1 MYVTDGLN
9 TVGHSQIQIG
19 AVFVD
24 LGIQEIEVRERDRV
38 RHTEK
43 PARVSFHDLKA
54 VSVHVQRCR
63 FADCCPG
70 EHTLYQSSHCL
81 VEPVIALVGAG
92 AAEIAAVLT
101 ATLLGDE

>member
-1 MYVTDGLN
+1 MDITDGLN

-19 AVFVD
+19 AFAVD

-38 RHTEK
+38 PHGEE
-43 PARVSFHDLKA
+43 PARVSFYDLKA
-54 VSVHVQRCR
+54 VLLNVLRCR
-63 FADCCPG
+63 FICCCPK
-70 EHTLYQSSHCL
+70 EHTVYQSPHFL

-92 AAEIAAVLT
+92 AAEIAAILL